1 MNDLRIDLQG
11 GDHAVLLIHG
21 LTGSPLKLKPL
32 AKKLHKKGFTVKAP
46 CLAGHGA
53 TVKDLINTTWLDWYA
68 TVQQEFR
75 ELKKEHETVSVAG
88 LCMGALLALYLAYK
102 EPHEV
107 SSLAVLSTTIFYDGW
122 SLPWYRF
129 LLPLSYYP
137 PIKYFYS
144 YAYEE
149 REPYGL
155 KNERMRSL
163 KKELLKENS
172 VAYSHFPSQSMHE
185 LFKLIKTVKKTLHS
199 VTVPTLILH
208 ALEDDLASIRNAD
221 YVEHNIGSATVRK
234 VLLKDTYHMLTL
246 DNRKDH
252 VADESVSFFRAN
264 VSRNEGSET
273 RQLVDS
279 GARP

>member
-1 MNDLRIDLQG
+1 MNDHRIDMKG

-21 LTGSPLKLKPL
+21 LTGSPFELKPL
-32 AKKLHKKGFTVKAP
+32 AKKLHKNGFTVKAP
-46 CLAGHGA
+46 CLAGHGT
-53 TVKDLINTTWLDWYA
+53 TVNNLINTTWLDWYT

-102 EPHEV
+102 EQHEV
-107 SSLAVLSTTIFYDGW
+107 SSLAVLSSTFFYDGW

-129 LLPLSYYP
+129 LLPLSYHP

-149 REPYGL
+149 REPYGI
-155 KNERMRSL
+155 KNERMREQ
-163 KKELLKENS
+163 KKKLLKENS

-185 LFKLIKTVKKTLHS
+185 LFKLIKTVKKTIHK

-208 ALEDDLASIRNAD
+208 ALDDDLASIRNAD
-221 YVEHNIGSATVRK
+221 FVEYNIGSSAVRK

-246 DNRKDH
+246 DNQKDY
-252 VADESVSFFRAN
+252 VADESVRFFRAA
-264 VSRNEGSET
+264 VPST
-273 RQLVDS
+273 T
-279 GARP
+279 ARSASK